1 MEPTENIHLR
11 KTTNWMGWIQTLLL
25 IEWLAYLQF
34 GTSPSLW
41 QRINL
46 KVMIVLLILA
56 AVGIIT
62 SFIKIIRKNSG
73 SNKQDIYNLII
84 SIVTIIIIGILFF
97 GSLLGFINI
106 MQ

>member
-1 MEPTENIHLR
+1 MEPTENIHPR

-25 IEWLAYLQF
+25 IEWLTYLQF

-56 AVGIIT
+56 ALGIIV
-62 SFIKIIRKNSG
+62 SFIKMIGKNSG
-73 SNKQDIYNLII
+73 SNKQDTYNLII
-84 SIVTIIIIGILFF
+84 SIGTIIIVGIVFF
-97 GSLLGFINI
+97 GSLLGLISI
-106 MQ
+106 ME